1 MTIKDQLNTFYWNHW
16 RFFSFLEDIPDTIFK
31 IYRCKFVR
39 FIHKGVVFTLAFS
52 IYFGLLNGAP
62 IEKLIT
68 VSFINT
74 TLVFLLLIDR

>member
-31 IYRCKFVR
+31 IYMNKFVR
-39 FIHKGVVFTLAFS
+39 LIHKCVVFILIFS
-52 IYFGLLNGAP
+52 IYFGLLNGVP

-68 VSFINT
+68 VSLINT
-74 TLVFLLLIDR
+74 ILAFLLIMDR